1 MNKRNLILAIIEK
14 LEKDLV
20 VIKEAAT
27 ATLEAATH
35 EESKPEN
42 EYDTRAIEASY
53 LAGAQAKRVA
63 EIDLALNVFRTTGLT
78 EFGPNEAVQPTAL
91 VEIELDGKKNM
102 VFLMP
107 QAGGVRLDFDGRAV
121 QVVSPTSSLGESL
134 LGLKAGETAEF
145 EVGTHLRE
153 CKVLTVQ

>member
-14 LEKDLV
+14 LEAEMSVLKQ
-20 VIKEAAT
+20 AALN
-27 ATLEAATH
+27 TLEAATH

-42 EYDTRAIEASY
+42 EYDTRGLEASY

-63 EIDLALNVFRTTGLT
+63 EIDQALTVFRTTALK
-78 EFGPNEAVQPTAL
+78 EFGAKDPVDTGAL
-91 VEIELDGKKNM
+91 VEILLEGKRNV

-107 QAGGVRLDFDGRAV
+107 QAGGVRLDFEGRTV

-134 LGLKAGETAEF
+134 VGLMAGDMAEF
-145 EVGTHLRE
+145 EIGPQVKEAKILEVH
-153 CKVLTVQ
+153 

>member
-1 MNKRNLILAIIEK
+1 MNKRSLILAIIEK
-14 LEKDLV
+14 LEGDLV
-20 VIKEAAT
+20 ALKQAAL

-42 EYDTRAIEASY
+42 EYDTRGLEASY

-63 EIDLALNVFRTTGLT
+63 EIDQALNVFRSTGLKD
-78 EFGPNEAVQPTAL
+78 FGPNEPVQATAL
-91 VEIELDGKKNM
+91 VEIELDGKKNV

-121 QVVSPTSSLGESL
+121 QVISPHSSLGESL
-134 LGLKAGETAEF
+134 MGLKVGESAEF
-145 EVGTHLRE
+145 EVGPNIRE
-153 CKVLTVQ
+153 CKVLAVH

>member
-14 LEKDLV
+14 LESDLV
-20 VIKEAAT
+20 VVKTAAL

-42 EYDTRAIEASY
+42 EYDTRGLEASY

-63 EIDLALNVFRTTGLT
+63 EIDLALNVFRTTGLKEFSPT
-78 EFGPNEAVQPTAL
+78 EPVQSTAL
-91 VEIELDGKKNM
+91 VEIELDGKKNV
-102 VFLMP
+102 VFIMP
-107 QAGGVRLDFDGRAV
+107 QAGAVRLEFDGRTV
-121 QVVSPTSSLGESL
+121 QVISPNSSLGESL
-134 LGLKAGETAEF
+134 LGLKVGETAEF

>member
-1 MNKRNLILAIIEK
+1 LILAIIEK
-14 LEKDLV
+14 LEREMEVLKQ
-20 VIKEAAT
+20 AALN
-27 ATLEAATH
+27 TLEAATH

-42 EYDTRAIEASY
+42 EYDTRGLEASY

-63 EIDLALNVFRTTGLT
+63 EIDQALNIFRTTALR
-78 EFGPNEAVQPTAL
+78 EFGPGTAIDTAAL

-107 QAGGVRLDFDGRAV
+107 QAGGVRLDFEGRTV
-121 QVVSPTSSLGESL
+121 QVVSPSSSLGESL

-145 EVGTHLRE
+145 EVGPHLKE
-153 CKVLTVQ
+153 CRVLAVH

>member
-1 MNKRNLILAIIEK
+1 MNKRSLILAIIEK

-20 VIKEAAT
+20 VLKEAAM

-42 EYDTRAIEASY
+42 EYDTRGLEASY

-63 EIDLALNVFRTTGLT
+63 EIDLALNVFKTTGLK
-78 EFGPNEAVQPTAL
+78 EFAPNDAVQPTAL

-107 QAGGVRLDFDGRAV
+107 QAGGVRLDFDGRPV

-134 LGLKAGETAEF
+134 MGLKAGDTAEF
-145 EVGTHLRE
+145 EVGKQVRE
-153 CKVLTVQ
+153 CRVLHVQ